1 MSVAASRLV
10 HFIPPVFLGL
20 TPQANCLSS
29 LRDFTRLPYEDGG
42 DAHTRVAASRL
53 RSLTPENDDAA
64 TCATASR
71 LRKVTSCGWG
81 EASKGVAASRLHPM
95 RSS

>member
-10 HFIPPVFLGL
+10 HIVTPGFLGL

-42 DAHTRVAASRL
+42 DPGTRVVASL
-53 RSLTPENDDAA
+53 LGT
-64 TCATASR
+64 
-71 LRKVTSCGWG
+71 VTSFGW
-81 EASKGVAASRLHPM
+81 R
-95 RSS
+95 